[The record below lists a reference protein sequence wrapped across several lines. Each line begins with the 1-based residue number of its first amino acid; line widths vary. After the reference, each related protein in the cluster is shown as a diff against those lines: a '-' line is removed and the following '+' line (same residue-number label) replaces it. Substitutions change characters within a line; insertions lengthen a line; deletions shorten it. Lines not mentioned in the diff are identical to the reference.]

1 MVESKAAKG
10 VVEEDREDRKRRRE
24 KSGKDEEKEI
34 KRLKRHNATVLHV
47 YSQKGIN
54 GTEFIS
60 CSADHIVRGK
70 QATFYDNRN

>member
-1 MVESKAAKG
+1 MVESKAKG
-10 VVEEDREDRKRRRE
+10 VVEDDGADRKRRRD
-24 KSGKDEEKEI
+24 KSSKNDEEKEI

-54 GTEFIS
+54 GTEFMS

-70 QATFYDNRN
+70 QEIVYDNRN

>member
-1 MVESKAAKG
+1 MVESKATKG

-47 YSQKGIN
+47 YS
-54 GTEFIS
+54 
-60 CSADHIVRGK
+60 
-70 QATFYDNRN
+70 

>member
-1 MVESKAAKG
+1 MVESKANKG

-47 YSQKGIN
+47 YS
-54 GTEFIS
+54 
-60 CSADHIVRGK
+60 
-70 QATFYDNRN
+70 